1 MINRMVLQGRMV
13 ADPELRRTQS
23 GTSVCSFTVAWSE
36 TVKERETSLFLDCV
50 AWQGTAEMLCKY
62 FCKGK
67 ELVVEG
73 RLTSRTYEDKAGNK
87 RKAVELVADKIHFCG
102 KKDDAAAAPSYSTQS
117 YNAPAEDKYRP
128 AGRAVDVS
136 AEGFSELD
144 EDDDL
149 PF

>member
-1 MINRMVLQGRMV
+1 MLNKMVLQGRMV
-13 ADPELRRTQS
+13 KDPELRRTQS

-50 AWQGTAEMLCKY
+50 AWQSTAEMLCKY

-73 RLTSRTYEDKAGNK
+73 RLTSRSYADKEGNK
-87 RKAVELVADKIHFCG
+87 RKAVELVADRIHFCG
-102 KKDDAAAAPSYSTQS
+102 KKDDAPSNSANTYSAQ
-117 YNAPAEDKYRP
+117 DKYRP
-128 AGRAVDVS
+128 AGQPVDVS
-136 AEGFSELD
+136 VGFDELD
-144 EDDDL
+144 EDEDF